1 MSKKKNNSTDNII
14 EFVTTNSISDPR
26 TIEAMVRE
34 VDLALRYFQDAVSK
48 RTYEMLPGMY
58 TLLQGVPYGYGG
70 ILNSYLLCFQH
81 KNEGIN
87 V

>member
-1 MSKKKNNSTDNII
+1 MEESRKSRGSSAHHDKAVSMSKKKNNSTDNII

-48 RTYEMLPGMY
+48 RTYEMLPGM
-58 TLLQGVPYGYGG
+58 
-70 ILNSYLLCFQH
+70 
-81 KNEGIN
+81 
-87 V
+87 

>member
-1 MSKKKNNSTDNII
+1 MGKKKTNSTDNII

-48 RTYEMLPGMY
+48 STYEMLPGKPICKS
-58 TLLQGVPYGYGG
+58 TECQLHVGTS
-70 ILNSYLLCFQH
+70 IF
-81 KNEGIN
+81 
-87 V
+87 